1 MLNDGP
7 VTEREMLLQVA
18 EVAAAD
24 AGKSVLH
31 HLRLLAMSY
40 PPDALADDGMDPDSW
55 PGFASYTL
63 ARAVL
68 EGAAAI
74 AWLLPP
80 DADERC
86 RRSARFQLWSACE
99 ERKGGLAPP
108 AGRPGSVEALQ
119 EIVEGAGF
127 QTRRYGRATDGVQDI
142 ALIVNG
148 DPRPFYASEPV
159 RTLLG
164 PRGKTYYHGWSG
176 TAHHAPWALTPWTR
190 ICIADNDTGWSLSTY
205 VFEDK
210 HVELAADIATVLRAA
225 GGAVGEFYGR
235 QTSAYLKHCAD
246 IDTYLR
252 CQVPVIRQAL
262 GRPDIDPTRR

>member
-1 MLNDGP
+1 MTESDHSTLDLLTWAYCSLRDTWHALNTDEECDEAAPWNQWMLNDGP

-80 DADERC
+80 DAED
-86 RRSARFQLWSACE
+86 
-99 ERKGGLAPP
+99 RK
-108 AGRPGSVEALQ
+108 SV
-119 EIVEGAGF
+119 V
-127 QTRRYGRATDGVQDI
+127 
-142 ALIVNG
+142 
-148 DPRPFYASEPV
+148 
-159 RTLLG
+159 
-164 PRGKTYYHGWSG
+164 
-176 TAHHAPWALTPWTR
+176 
-190 ICIADNDTGWSLSTY
+190 
-205 VFEDK
+205 
-210 HVELAADIATVLRAA
+210 
-225 GGAVGEFYGR
+225 
-235 QTSAYLKHCAD
+235 
-246 IDTYLR
+246 
-252 CQVPVIRQAL
+252 
-262 GRPDIDPTRR
+262 